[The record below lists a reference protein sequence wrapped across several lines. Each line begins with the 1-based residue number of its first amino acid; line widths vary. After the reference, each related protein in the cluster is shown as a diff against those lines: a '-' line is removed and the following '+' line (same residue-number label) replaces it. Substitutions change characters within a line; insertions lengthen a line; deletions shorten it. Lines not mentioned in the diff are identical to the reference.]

1 MNFSKLKNTDK
12 LAYKKQLKTFCEQL
26 LQAKVA
32 EAMESMERAQEAAN
46 GEEKSSMGDKYE
58 ITKVMGQIDSD
69 RAGLQL
75 FEGKK
80 QLAQLKQVPVE
91 AIFSEVQAG
100 AFIHCKEINYFI
112 ASSIGGKVFE
122 EEKINIISTQA
133 PVALQLMGK
142 KKGDSFTVN
151 GKTILIDLVF

>member
-1 MNFSKLKNTDK
+1 
-12 LAYKKQLKTFCEQL
+12 
-26 LQAKVA
+26 
-32 EAMESMERAQEAAN
+32 MESMERAQEAAN

-80 QLAQLKQVPVE
+80 QLAQLKQVPVD
-91 AIFSEVQAG
+91 AIYSEVQAG

-112 ASSIGGKVFE
+112 ASSIGGKIFE
-122 EEKINIISTQA
+122 EVKINIVSTQA
-133 PVALQLMGK
+133 PVAIQLMGK